1 MTLQTN
7 LFGVGALSAF
17 GRFLIA
23 QKFAGAEFRKLSGNH
38 TIGNPNPGFLYYQHI
53 IYNLNFNIIK
63 KIFYWIKGFY
73 INKIT
78 LNIPFNQY
86 TVMK

>member
-53 IYNLNFNIIK
+53 IYNLNLIVCEGEYSFENVHNEK
-63 KIFYWIKGFY
+63 
-73 INKIT
+73 
-78 LNIPFNQY
+78 
-86 TVMK
+86 